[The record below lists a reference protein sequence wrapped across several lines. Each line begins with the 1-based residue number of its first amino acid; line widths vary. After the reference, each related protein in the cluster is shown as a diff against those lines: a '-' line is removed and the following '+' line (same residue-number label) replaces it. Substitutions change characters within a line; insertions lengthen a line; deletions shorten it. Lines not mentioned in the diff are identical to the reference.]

1 MNFLDDIKK
10 QPRHVREIMFG
21 LCVVTTISLVGLVWF
36 RSFEKDV
43 FVLLNTDPGVQA
55 QFFAE
60 RAGRTPTV
68 YANATKALGSLRAT
82 MYSAFGF
89 MDNYNS
95 NVVNIEDEEY
105 KGGAK
110 QLPLSGDK

>member
-1 MNFLDDIKK
+1 MSFLDDIKK
-10 QPRHVREIMFG
+10 QPRHIREIMFG
-21 LCVVTTISLVGLVWF
+21 LCVVTTISLIGLVWF

-43 FVLLNTDPGVQA
+43 FVLLNTDPAKQA
-55 QFFAE
+55 QFYGD

-68 YANATKALGSLRAT
+68 FAAATKTFGNLRAT

-89 MDNYNS
+89 LEDYGS
-95 NVVNIEDEEY
+95 NVINIEEEY

>member
-1 MNFLDDIKK
+1 MSFFDDIKK

-21 LCVVTTISLVGLVWF
+21 LCVVTTISLVGLIWF
-36 RSFEKDV
+36 RSFEEDV
-43 FVLLNTDPGVQA
+43 FVLLNTDPAKQA
-55 QFFAE
+55 QFYAQ

-68 YANATKALGSLRAT
+68 YAAATKAFGNMRAT

-89 MDNYNS
+89 LDNYNS
-95 NVVNIEDEEY
+95 NVVNVDEEY